1 MIFSC
6 HILGNAGQCLGYEF
20 YAIPNL
26 PQSILSTVFTN
37 LDYLPDYRIKPFISI
52 LYSNLGKH
60 LHVFCNSWLYFHAQN
75 DAKSRRIFSI
85 EMSPCIKNVFFFLW
99 KVKYNYIW
107 MIEFIILDK
116 SSGVILK
123 PFIVNCPKDLYSV
136 AVIPLLE
143 FVCPYF
149 YQVSSSD
156 T

>member
-1 MIFSC
+1 
-6 HILGNAGQCLGYEF
+6 
-20 YAIPNL
+20 
-26 PQSILSTVFTN
+26 
-37 LDYLPDYRIKPFISI
+37 
-52 LYSNLGKH
+52 
-60 LHVFCNSWLYFHAQN
+60 
-75 DAKSRRIFSI
+75 
-85 EMSPCIKNVFFFLW
+85 
-99 KVKYNYIW
+99 

-156 T
+156 TWLKNMVFKTFHHTTYTQNKFETLPCHFFICNLEHVVFKSLIYINVTADTAKVD

>member
-1 MIFSC
+1 
-6 HILGNAGQCLGYEF
+6 
-20 YAIPNL
+20 
-26 PQSILSTVFTN
+26 
-37 LDYLPDYRIKPFISI
+37 
-52 LYSNLGKH
+52 
-60 LHVFCNSWLYFHAQN
+60 
-75 DAKSRRIFSI
+75 
-85 EMSPCIKNVFFFLW
+85 
-99 KVKYNYIW
+99 